1 MYHDFYE
8 LSWAFVGSLKQCFVW
23 LGKGDMADADIVA
36 FLAFQEDLYN
46 LLLQQEKATMEAVAT

>member
-1 MYHDFYE
+1 
-8 LSWAFVGSLKQCFVW
+8 
-23 LGKGDMADADIVA
+23 MADADIVA

>member
-1 MYHDFYE
+1 MGVF
-8 LSWAFVGSLKQCFVW
+8 GSVKLCFVW
-23 LGKGDMADADIVA
+23 FGKADMADADIGS